1 MGRIVRKTMDE
12 ILQDRTAS
20 ESRLR
25 ALADLPDEEIDF
37 SDIPE
42 LTEEFWKNAR
52 PFREV
57 MEERR
62 ARRTEKVTVAI
73 DADDRLKPPRSR
85 CHQLWRPPAEASVV
99 LSFMS
104 AAVIAVSPCY

>member
-1 MGRIVRKTMDE
+1 MSRIVRKTMDE
-12 ILQDRTAS
+12 ILQDRSAS
-20 ESRLR
+20 EARLR

-42 LTEEFWKNAR
+42 ATEEFWKNAR

-62 ARRTEKVTVAI
+62 AQRAEKVTVAI
-73 DADDRLKPPRSR
+73 DADVVAWLKREDAT
-85 CHQLWRPPAEASVV
+85 LDEARVNAV
-99 LSFMS
+99 LRDAMMNDLIKKS
-104 AAVIAVSPCY
+104 A

>member
-73 DADDRLKPPRSR
+73 DADVVAWLKRDDERLAESR
-85 CHQLWRPPAEASVV
+85 VNDLLRGAMLEELGKTRRRA
-99 LSFMS
+99 
-104 AAVIAVSPCY
+104 